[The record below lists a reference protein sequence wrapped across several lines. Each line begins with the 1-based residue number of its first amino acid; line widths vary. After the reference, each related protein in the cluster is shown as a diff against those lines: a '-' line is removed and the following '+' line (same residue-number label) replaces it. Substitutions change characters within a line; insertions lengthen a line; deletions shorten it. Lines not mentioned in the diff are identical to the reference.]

1 MAYSPAGNLT
11 SSSGLAHYATV
22 YYKRRGLDRLQKI
35 FRFRDVTMKDILPKQ
50 NGRTVQWFR
59 YNNLNALTTPTTE
72 GTVGTS
78 EAVSSNVLQA
88 VVSQYTAFISASD
101 LLVDTLIDPLVVNFS
116 ELLGYQAGL
125 SVDTM
130 TRNVIDAQAVG
141 MNQNPLGTYLRV
153 ADLRAARHDMQADDV
168 QPMESGEYAGWFAAL
183 VHPFAS
189 FDLVNDPAA
198 GGLADIVKYNMPVAS
213 TPLIKYEDRGLLTH
227 VGGCRVVESTN
238 VFTSSGPNKYR
249 TYIFGKNAVG
259 SVDLEGRGPS
269 NVTNPDNQRFKIRT
283 IIPKGDN
290 IADPEGVIGAAV
302 SYNFVFAAVVLQGP
316 AGIGGPYRGRVID
329 TESTL
334 G

>member
-22 YYKRRGLDRLQKI
+22 YYKRRGLDRLQKK
-35 FRFRDVTMKDILPKQ
+35 FRFNAVTMKDMIPKQ

-59 YNNLNALTTPTTE
+59 YNNFGAVTTPATE

-78 EAVSSNVLQA
+78 QAVTSNVLQA

-116 ELLGYQAGL
+116 ELLGYQGGL
-125 SVDTM
+125 TVDTI
-130 TRNVIDAQAVG
+130 TRNVIDAQSVG
-141 MNQNPLGTYLRV
+141 MNQAPLATYLKV
-153 ADLRAARHDMQADDV
+153 ADLRAARHRLQAVDV
-168 QPMESGEYAGWFAAL
+168 EPMDSGEYSGWFAAL
-183 VHPFAS
+183 AHPFAT

-198 GGLADIVKYNMPVAS
+198 GGLADIVKYNTNVAAS
-213 TPLIKYEDRGLLTH
+213 PLVKYEDRGTVTH

-238 VFTSSGPNKYR
+238 VFTASGPNTYR
-249 TYIFGKNAVG
+249 VYVVGKNAFG
-259 SVDLEGRGPS
+259 TVDLEGRGPS
-269 NVTNPDNQRFKIRT
+269 QITDPSTERFKIRT

-302 SYNFVFAAVVLQGP
+302 SYNFVFTAVVLQGP
-316 AGIGGPYRGRVID
+316 AGIGGPYRAKTID
-329 TESTL
+329 VQSTL